1 MINNEEEKEYLII
14 KGIVT
19 TITLIIATLL
29 ILLFI
34 TITKVEAQTMTLNNF
49 RLDRRDNT
57 SCGNS
62 SVEWTKNNCFGNF
75 YKVWSHISNTNGVL
89 LPNNSYSIKV
99 TLIIGQITLNGFP
112 PNVSKQMLVN
122 VGGQNWV
129 TATADRNQTFIITPN
144 YAETPYT
151 SIVWNFEIDSNNTWR
166 DLTFEFIYNNGTFD
180 QLVNYYVEINNLTN
194 STDSERIVY
203 SIDNNTNEMKHS
215 FGEVTNKMH
224 QMFEIEEEIS
234 TKQNTTNSRLQEIAN
249 SLSGIGGTSEIS
261 IENSKKNT
269 TDSQINNYKTK
280 ELNVLGAFK
289 QDNLYEDMPP
299 VQYNHTAWRFIWGK
313 VDQIL
318 KLDLDIK
325 QLLLSIIVI
334 LFIGQVLR
342 KGHVK

>member
-14 KGIVT
+14 KGIIT

-34 TITKVEAQTMTLNNF
+34 TISKVDAQTMTLNNF

-62 SVEWTKNNCFGNF
+62 SVDWTKNNCYGNF

-129 TATADRNQTFIITPN
+129 TATPDRNQTFIITPN
-144 YAETPYT
+144 YAETPWT
-151 SIVWNFEIDSNNTWR
+151 SIVWNFELDSNNTWR

-224 QMFEIEEEIS
+224 QMFEIEEEINS
-234 TKQNTTNSRLQEIAN
+234 KQSATNNILQGISNSFNTEVKTEQPTINDMTTIQNYYESSENSLVSGIKPNNETWGNVAYRQENHNAN
-249 SLSGIGGTSEIS
+249 SLIWTIITNIVTTEQS
-261 IENSKKNT
+261 IYILVGSCLSLAII
-269 TDSQINNYKTK
+269 SQI
-280 ELNVLGAFK
+280 
-289 QDNLYEDMPP
+289 
-299 VQYNHTAWRFIWGK
+299 
-313 VDQIL
+313 
-318 KLDLDIK
+318 
-325 QLLLSIIVI
+325 
-334 LFIGQVLR
+334 LR
-342 KGHVK
+342 RSKI